1 MNRGVCALML
11 LLVAGG
17 CSKAAMGTMAPEAA
31 DAAMAPGDGGGG
43 PPSLADLQAQFDAL
57 DADLSEEGIPPKD
70 YEREAGVSAKS
81 TRLTPL
87 PEPEPEPVAEGDAYA
102 GDRCTRICGLKASIC
117 DLSER
122 ICALAE
128 DHDGEPQYAD
138 ACTRATDRCTQASEA
153 CTACEG

>member
-1 MNRGVCALML
+1 MNRRSCAVLL

-17 CSKAAMGTMAPEAA
+17 CAKAAMGTMAPEAA

-43 PPSLADLQAQFDAL
+43 SPSLADLQAQFDVL
-57 DADLSEEGIPPKD
+57 DADLSSEGILPKGD
-70 YEREAGVSAKS
+70 EDEAGGRATS
-81 TRLTPL
+81 TRLTP
-87 PEPEPEPVAEGDAYA
+87 PAEPEPEPAVDGDAYA

-122 ICALAE
+122 ICALAD

-138 ACTRATDRCTQASEA
+138 ACTRASERCTQASEA